1 MTSMSVSMLI
11 RTLTF
16 GLAAVLAAQPGAAQ
30 AVPPTQSSTPNQD
43 EGLQEIIVTAER
55 RSERLQD
62 VPIAVSVETP
72 RQLENAGITNMRD
85 LSNAVAGLVTSG
97 VGANV
102 SPAIRGINSQQT
114 DPGNDPNIA
123 TYIDGVYQANQLGN
137 AMDFPDISRIEV
149 LKGPQGTLFGR
160 NATGGAIRVFTL
172 EPSLDQATGQFDI
185 GFGNYNDTVAKGFV
199 SAPLIKDFLAA
210 SISASYEKEDGWDH
224 DIANGGTSPG
234 IDGRTVRAKILAK
247 PMDGLSLEAFG
258 YYAYKLDGNST
269 AYEPIFGNT
278 VARAVPGAIIPT
290 QPYHYALNAAPDQ
303 ESTVYTAGFHASYE
317 FAAGELSSLSS
328 YNQTRAYY
336 YTDGDGSSADI
347 VAYPITERQRELSE
361 ELLFT
366 SKKFG
371 MFQFTVGGNYY
382 KDTGKYDPVE
392 LSGTAF
398 GINLYGFMQQITSAY
413 AEFGEL
419 NFQPTDQWTVT
430 LGARESDERRVATGK
445 YFVANAWPAS
455 LPAIGEVTYR
465 SFTPRV
471 SVRYRLTEEDDNVYY
486 TYSQGFKS
494 GGFDISALQPT
505 PFKPERLL
513 ANEVGLKT
521 SPTRILSANV
531 SAFYYNYTNQQVM
544 ANVGGLNVTSNAASS
559 HIYGADA
566 DIIGRVTSS
575 LSVRASLSGLH
586 SSYSSYPNAVVLEPA
601 GPPGCACGNATV
613 TGVNL
618 TGQPLPFSPKF
629 TYSLGPD
636 YKQALSPGTLDMS
649 AFLYSNSGYHYDQ
662 RNLQPEYLTLGF
674 RASFEPTDSK
684 FDYYIWG
691 KNLTSRRYYYSTFI
705 SNFGD
710 LASYAQPI
718 SFGVGVHYAF

>member
-1 MTSMSVSMLI
+1 MNV
-11 RTLTF
+11 RTLFGALTV
-16 GLAAVLAAQPGAAQ
+16 GLAAALAAQQGAAQ
-30 AVPPTQSSTPNQD
+30 AVAPTQAATPDQGD
-43 EGLQEIIVTAER
+43 GLQEIIVTAER

-72 RQLENAGITNMRD
+72 RQLEEAGITNMRE

-114 DPGNDPNIA
+114 DPGNDPNVA
-123 TYIDGVYQANQLGN
+123 TYIDGVYQPSQLGN

-160 NATGGAIRVFTL
+160 NATGGAIRIFTL
-172 EPSLDQATGQFDI
+172 EPSLDEATGQFDL
-185 GFGNYNDTVAKGFV
+185 GFGNYNDTIAKGFFSV
-199 SAPLIKDFLAA
+199 PLIKEFLAA

-224 DIANGGTSPG
+224 DIASGGTSPG
-234 IDGRTVRAKILAK
+234 IDSRTVRAKILAK

-258 YYAYKLDGNST
+258 YYAYKLDGQST

-278 VARAVPGAIIPT
+278 VARGVAGAIIPSE
-290 QPYHYALNAAPDQ
+290 PYQYALNAAPDQ
-303 ESTVYTAGFHASYE
+303 ESTVYTAGFHATYD
-317 FAAGELSSLSS
+317 FDAGQLSSLSS
-328 YNQTRAYY
+328 YNQSWGYY
-336 YTDGDGSSADI
+336 YTDGDGSSTDI
-347 VAYPITERQRELSE
+347 VAYPITEKQRELSE
-361 ELLFT
+361 ELLFS

-392 LSGTAF
+392 LSGTSF

-419 NFQPTDQWTVT
+419 NIQPTDQWTVT
-430 LGARESDERRVATGK
+430 LGARESDERRVATGG
-445 YFVANAWPAS
+445 YFVSSAWPAS
-455 LPAIGEVTYR
+455 LPGIGEVTYR
-465 SFTPRV
+465 SFTPRA
-471 SVRYRLTEEDDNVYY
+471 SVRYRFTEDDDNVYY

-494 GGFDISALQPT
+494 GGFDLSALQPT
-505 PFKPERLL
+505 PFKPERLVS
-513 ANEVGLKT
+513 NEVGVKT
-521 SPTRILSANV
+521 SPARMFSANV

-559 HIYGADA
+559 HIYGTDA
-566 DIIGRVTSS
+566 DIIARVTSAF
-575 LSVRASLSGLH
+575 SVRASFSALH
-586 SSYSSYPNAVVLEPA
+586 SSYSSYPDAVVLAPA

-613 TGVNL
+613 TGVSL

-636 YKQALSPGTLDMS
+636 YKQALPQGALDMS
-649 AFLYSNSGYHYDQ
+649 AFLYSNSGYHYDW
-662 RNLQPEYLTLGF
+662 RNVQPEYITLGV
-674 RASFEPTDSK
+674 RASFQPTDSK
-684 FDYYIWG
+684 FNYYVWG
-691 KNLTSRRYYYSTFI
+691 NNLTSRRYYYSTFI
-705 SNFGD
+705 SNYGD